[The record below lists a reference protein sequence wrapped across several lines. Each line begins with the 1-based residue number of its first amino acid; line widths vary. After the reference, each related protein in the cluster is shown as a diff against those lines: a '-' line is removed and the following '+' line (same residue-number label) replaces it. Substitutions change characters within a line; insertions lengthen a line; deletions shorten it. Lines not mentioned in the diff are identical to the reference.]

1 MDNTQELDL
10 HAQTQVRIEKFKE
23 LQSKNADPFHVT
35 KFDVDTKSSDIHN
48 DFDAH
53 EGKEVAVAGR
63 IMTKRIMG
71 KAMFLDLQD
80 RYGRIQSYVTSKIID
95 VDHYDDIKKYD
106 IGDIVGVK
114 GEVFK
119 TQKGE
124 ISVRAKEVLLLSKS
138 FQVLPE
144 KFHGLKDVETR
155 YRQRYIDLITNN
167 DSREVFLKRSKILS
181 GIRSFLDGREFLE
194 VETPVLQQIPGGA
207 AARPFETHFN
217 ALDLEVSL
225 RISLELPLK
234 RLIVGGFDRVFEMGK
249 VFRNEGLSNRH
260 NPEFTLLELY
270 QAYTDFEGMME
281 LTESLIKELHSKVNG
296 EKMLNFFGYEID
308 LSKPFNRLSM
318 IDAVKQY
325 SGVDFNEIK
334 DTEEAMKVAE
344 EKGVH
349 FEKYHKKGDILNLF
363 FEEFAEEHLVQPTFI
378 TDYPVEISP
387 LTKKNPNN
395 PEFTERFEL
404 FIGCR
409 EFANAYSELND
420 PFDQRE
426 RFLAQEALREAGDD
440 EANQIDEDFLLALE
454 YGMPPTGGLGI
465 GVDRLVML
473 LTECDTIRDV
483 LLFPQMKPLEN

>member
-23 LQSKNADPFHVT
+23 LQGKNADPFHVT
-35 KFDVDTKSSDIHN
+35 KFDVDTKSVDIHEK
-48 DFDAH
+48 FDDY
-53 EGKEVAVAGR
+53 EGKDVAVAGR

-95 VDHYDDIKKYD
+95 AELYDDIKKYD

-155 YRQRYIDLITNN
+155 YRQRYIDLITNS

-181 GIRSFLDGREFLE
+181 GIRDFLSGREFLE

-217 ALDLEVSL
+217 ALDLDVSL

-334 DTEEAMKVAE
+334 TTEEAMKIAE

-395 PEFTERFEL
+395 PDFTERFEL

-483 LLFPQMKPLEN
+483 LLFPQMKPLD